1 MEFSADETDFAIQFA
16 PISQQDIDLIADSTE
31 IKACNA
37 QQSATAT
44 ASGFIF
50 PSGMPSGAISANT
63 SSAWNRNFTSGI
75 VTLAEGRHITQDDQR
90 VALVSRELAE
100 ENELDIGSEL
110 SLDPAAVVKIIGI
123 YESDPSMEFDNDTI
137 FTDHSTYWVLTE
149 SAAGTYSGRVD
160 FFVTDPAR
168 LETVMEQVKRDTL
181 LQWEDYTLQ
190 AKLKTRKKVC
200 EGPSDLPHLFSGL
213 FFCEACGSSMRLGYT
228 QKRKYIYYS
237 CARSTAIGSI
247 ACSTHYINFNTLYQ
261 VVQED
266 IKRNAILFSEDYE
279 QATTRLMELKC
290 ADEQK
295 QASKMQRELAS
306 AEKRLAELDVKL
318 KRAYEDNINGK
329 LPDHI
334 FSMFISDYDAEKA
347 TLKATIADLRKS
359 LEKVKDTAAD
369 IDRFAKLIQKY
380 TSFEELD
387 RFMLNELIDRITIYE
402 TPGMGRYR
410 KGKEKIITIYNK
422 FVGTLQ

>member
-1 MEFSADETDFAIQFA
+1 MNVLKRAFLYDTRKRGKSLTLFLLFTLITIFVTISFSVLSATQAAATNLRETVGASFTLRGNPMEFSADETDFAIQFA

-168 LETVMEQVKRDTL
+168 LETVMEQIKRDVPL
-181 LQWEDYTLQ
+181 RWEDYTLQ
-190 AKLKTRKKVC
+190 ADTAEYDAIAYQLLTIGRLTTLLIVSAITVSIIVLFLILAMRIRGRIHEVGVLLAVGVTKGHIIAQFFVETTTILLLAFLFSCPVSYFAVVQIGTFLRDMV
-200 EGPSDLPHLFSGL
+200 GAVNVDLPAWKLLLQYGIETFVVFAGVMMAAYPIFHLHPK
-213 FFCEACGSSMRLGYT
+213 E
-228 QKRKYIYYS
+228 
-237 CARSTAIGSI
+237 
-247 ACSTHYINFNTLYQ
+247 
-261 VVQED
+261 
-266 IKRNAILFSEDYE
+266 IL
-279 QATTRLMELKC
+279 
-290 ADEQK
+290 
-295 QASKMQRELAS
+295 SKMS
-306 AEKRLAELDVKL
+306 
-318 KRAYEDNINGK
+318 
-329 LPDHI
+329 
-334 FSMFISDYDAEKA
+334 
-347 TLKATIADLRKS
+347 
-359 LEKVKDTAAD
+359 
-369 IDRFAKLIQKY
+369 
-380 TSFEELD
+380 
-387 RFMLNELIDRITIYE
+387 
-402 TPGMGRYR
+402 
-410 KGKEKIITIYNK
+410 
-422 FVGTLQ
+422 

>member
-1 MEFSADETDFAIQFA
+1 MKVLKRAFLYDTRKRGKSLTLFLLFTLITIFVTISFSVLSATQAAATNLRETVGASFTLRGNPMEFSADETDFAIQFA

-168 LETVMEQVKRDTL
+168 LETVMEQIKRDVPL
-181 LQWEDYTLQ
+181 RWEDYTLQ
-190 AKLKTRKKVC
+190 ADTAEYDAIAYQLLTIGRLTTLLIVSAMIVSIVVLFLILAMRIRGRVHEVGVLLAVGVTKGHIIAQFFVETTTILLLAFLFSCPVSYFAVVQIGTFLRDMV
-200 EGPSDLPHLFSGL
+200 GAVNVDLPAWKLLLQYGIETFVVFAGVMMAAYPIFHLHPK
-213 FFCEACGSSMRLGYT
+213 E
-228 QKRKYIYYS
+228 
-237 CARSTAIGSI
+237 
-247 ACSTHYINFNTLYQ
+247 
-261 VVQED
+261 
-266 IKRNAILFSEDYE
+266 IL
-279 QATTRLMELKC
+279 
-290 ADEQK
+290 
-295 QASKMQRELAS
+295 SKMS
-306 AEKRLAELDVKL
+306 
-318 KRAYEDNINGK
+318 
-329 LPDHI
+329 
-334 FSMFISDYDAEKA
+334 
-347 TLKATIADLRKS
+347 
-359 LEKVKDTAAD
+359 
-369 IDRFAKLIQKY
+369 
-380 TSFEELD
+380 
-387 RFMLNELIDRITIYE
+387 
-402 TPGMGRYR
+402 
-410 KGKEKIITIYNK
+410 
-422 FVGTLQ
+422 

>member
-1 MEFSADETDFAIQFA
+1 MNVLKRAFLYDTRKRGKSLTLFLLFTLITIFVTISFSVLSATQAAATNLRETVGASFTLRGNPMEFSADETDFAIQFA

-37 QQSATAT
+37 QQSATAS

-168 LETVMEQVKRDTL
+168 LETVMEQIKRDVPL
-181 LQWEDYTLQ
+181 RWEDYTLQ
-190 AKLKTRKKVC
+190 ADTAEYDAIAYQLLTIVRLTTLLIVSAMIVSIVVLFLILAMRIRGRVHEVGVLLAVGVTKGHIIAQFFVETTTILLLAFLFSCPVSYFAVVQIGTFLRDMV
-200 EGPSDLPHLFSGL
+200 GAVNVDLPAWKLLLQYGIETFVVFAGVMMAAYPIFHLHPK
-213 FFCEACGSSMRLGYT
+213 E
-228 QKRKYIYYS
+228 
-237 CARSTAIGSI
+237 
-247 ACSTHYINFNTLYQ
+247 
-261 VVQED
+261 
-266 IKRNAILFSEDYE
+266 IL
-279 QATTRLMELKC
+279 
-290 ADEQK
+290 
-295 QASKMQRELAS
+295 SKMS
-306 AEKRLAELDVKL
+306 
-318 KRAYEDNINGK
+318 
-329 LPDHI
+329 
-334 FSMFISDYDAEKA
+334 
-347 TLKATIADLRKS
+347 
-359 LEKVKDTAAD
+359 
-369 IDRFAKLIQKY
+369 
-380 TSFEELD
+380 
-387 RFMLNELIDRITIYE
+387 
-402 TPGMGRYR
+402 
-410 KGKEKIITIYNK
+410 
-422 FVGTLQ
+422 

>member
-1 MEFSADETDFAIQFA
+1 MNVLKRAFLYDTRKRGKSLTLFLLFTLITIFVTISFSVLSATQAAATNLRETVGASFTLRGNPMEFSADETDFAIQFA

-110 SLDPAAVVKIIGI
+110 SLDLAAVVKIIGI

-137 FTDHSTYWVLTE
+137 FTDHSTYWVLTK

-168 LETVMEQVKRDTL
+168 LETVMEQIKRDVPL
-181 LQWEDYTLQ
+181 RWEDYTLQ
-190 AKLKTRKKVC
+190 ADTAEYDAIAYQLLTIGRLTTLLIVSAMIVSIVVLFLILAMRIRGRVHEVGVLLAVGVTKGHIIAQFFVETTTILLLAFLFSCPVSYFAVVQIGTFLRDMV
-200 EGPSDLPHLFSGL
+200 GAVNVDLPAWKLLLQYGIETFVVFAGVMMAAYPIFHLHPK
-213 FFCEACGSSMRLGYT
+213 E
-228 QKRKYIYYS
+228 
-237 CARSTAIGSI
+237 
-247 ACSTHYINFNTLYQ
+247 
-261 VVQED
+261 
-266 IKRNAILFSEDYE
+266 IL
-279 QATTRLMELKC
+279 
-290 ADEQK
+290 
-295 QASKMQRELAS
+295 SKMS
-306 AEKRLAELDVKL
+306 
-318 KRAYEDNINGK
+318 
-329 LPDHI
+329 
-334 FSMFISDYDAEKA
+334 
-347 TLKATIADLRKS
+347 
-359 LEKVKDTAAD
+359 
-369 IDRFAKLIQKY
+369 
-380 TSFEELD
+380 
-387 RFMLNELIDRITIYE
+387 
-402 TPGMGRYR
+402 
-410 KGKEKIITIYNK
+410 
-422 FVGTLQ
+422 

>member
-1 MEFSADETDFAIQFA
+1 MNVLKRAFLYDTRKRGKSLTLFLLFTLITIFVTISFSVLSATQAAATNLRETVGASFTLRGNPMEFSADETDFAIQFA

-63 SSAWNRNFTSGI
+63 SSEWNRNFTSGI

-168 LETVMEQVKRDTL
+168 LETVMEQIKRDVPL
-181 LQWEDYTLQ
+181 RWEDYTLQ
-190 AKLKTRKKVC
+190 ADTAEYDAIAYQLLTIGRLTTLLIVSAMIVSIVVLFLILAMRIRGRVHEVGVLLAVGVTKGHIIAQFFVETTTILLLAFLFSCPVSYFAVVQIGTFLRDMV
-200 EGPSDLPHLFSGL
+200 GAVNVDLPAWKLLLQYGIETFVVFAGVMIAAYPIFHLHPK
-213 FFCEACGSSMRLGYT
+213 E
-228 QKRKYIYYS
+228 
-237 CARSTAIGSI
+237 
-247 ACSTHYINFNTLYQ
+247 
-261 VVQED
+261 
-266 IKRNAILFSEDYE
+266 IL
-279 QATTRLMELKC
+279 
-290 ADEQK
+290 
-295 QASKMQRELAS
+295 SKMS
-306 AEKRLAELDVKL
+306 
-318 KRAYEDNINGK
+318 
-329 LPDHI
+329 
-334 FSMFISDYDAEKA
+334 
-347 TLKATIADLRKS
+347 
-359 LEKVKDTAAD
+359 
-369 IDRFAKLIQKY
+369 
-380 TSFEELD
+380 
-387 RFMLNELIDRITIYE
+387 
-402 TPGMGRYR
+402 
-410 KGKEKIITIYNK
+410 
-422 FVGTLQ
+422 

>member
-1 MEFSADETDFAIQFA
+1 MNVLKRAFLYDTRKRGKSLTLFLLFVLITIFVTISFSVLSATQAAATNLRETVGASFTLRGNPMEFSADETDFAIQFA

-168 LETVMEQVKRDTL
+168 LETVMEQIKRDVPL
-181 LQWEDYTLQ
+181 RWEDYTLQ
-190 AKLKTRKKVC
+190 ADTAEYDAIAYQLLTIGRLTTLLIVSAMIVSIVVLFLILAMRIRGRVHEVGVLLAIGVAKGHIIAQFFVETTAVLLLAFLFSCPVSYFAVVQIGTFLRNMV
-200 EGPSDLPHLFSGL
+200 GAVNVDLPAWKLLLQYGIEVFVVMAGVMVAAYPIFHLHPK
-213 FFCEACGSSMRLGYT
+213 E
-228 QKRKYIYYS
+228 
-237 CARSTAIGSI
+237 
-247 ACSTHYINFNTLYQ
+247 
-261 VVQED
+261 
-266 IKRNAILFSEDYE
+266 IL
-279 QATTRLMELKC
+279 
-290 ADEQK
+290 
-295 QASKMQRELAS
+295 SKMS
-306 AEKRLAELDVKL
+306 
-318 KRAYEDNINGK
+318 
-329 LPDHI
+329 
-334 FSMFISDYDAEKA
+334 
-347 TLKATIADLRKS
+347 
-359 LEKVKDTAAD
+359 
-369 IDRFAKLIQKY
+369 
-380 TSFEELD
+380 
-387 RFMLNELIDRITIYE
+387 
-402 TPGMGRYR
+402 
-410 KGKEKIITIYNK
+410 
-422 FVGTLQ
+422 

>member
-1 MEFSADETDFAIQFA
+1 MNVLKRAFLYDTRKKGKSLTLFLLFALITIFVTISFSVLSATQAAATNLRETVGASFTLRGNPMEFSADETDFAIQFA

-168 LETVMEQVKRDTL
+168 LETVMEQIKRDVPL
-181 LQWEDYTLQ
+181 RWEDYTLQ
-190 AKLKTRKKVC
+190 ADTAEYDAIAYQLLTIGRLTTLLIVSAITVSIIVLFLILAMRIRGRIHEVGVLLAVGVTKGHIIAQFFVETTTILLLAFLFSCPVSYFAVVQIGTFLRDMV
-200 EGPSDLPHLFSGL
+200 GAVNVDLPAWKLLLQYGIETFVVFAGVMMAAYPIFHLHPK
-213 FFCEACGSSMRLGYT
+213 E
-228 QKRKYIYYS
+228 
-237 CARSTAIGSI
+237 
-247 ACSTHYINFNTLYQ
+247 
-261 VVQED
+261 
-266 IKRNAILFSEDYE
+266 IL
-279 QATTRLMELKC
+279 
-290 ADEQK
+290 
-295 QASKMQRELAS
+295 SKMS
-306 AEKRLAELDVKL
+306 
-318 KRAYEDNINGK
+318 
-329 LPDHI
+329 
-334 FSMFISDYDAEKA
+334 
-347 TLKATIADLRKS
+347 
-359 LEKVKDTAAD
+359 
-369 IDRFAKLIQKY
+369 
-380 TSFEELD
+380 
-387 RFMLNELIDRITIYE
+387 
-402 TPGMGRYR
+402 
-410 KGKEKIITIYNK
+410 
-422 FVGTLQ
+422 

>member
-1 MEFSADETDFAIQFA
+1 MNVLKRAFLYDTRKKGKSLTLFLLFTLITIFVTISFSVLSATQAAATNLRETVGASFTLRGNPMEFSADETDFAIQFA

-168 LETVMEQVKRDTL
+168 LETVMEQIKRDVPL
-181 LQWEDYTLQ
+181 RWEDYTLQ
-190 AKLKTRKKVC
+190 ADTAEYDAIAYQLLTIGRLTTLLIVSAMIVSIVVLFLILAMRIRGRVHEVGVLLAIGVAKGHIIAQFFVETTAVLLLAFLFSCPVSYFAVVQIGTFLRNMV
-200 EGPSDLPHLFSGL
+200 GAVNVDLPAWKLLLQYGIEVFVVMAGVMVAAYPIFHLHPK
-213 FFCEACGSSMRLGYT
+213 E
-228 QKRKYIYYS
+228 
-237 CARSTAIGSI
+237 
-247 ACSTHYINFNTLYQ
+247 
-261 VVQED
+261 
-266 IKRNAILFSEDYE
+266 IL
-279 QATTRLMELKC
+279 
-290 ADEQK
+290 
-295 QASKMQRELAS
+295 SKMS
-306 AEKRLAELDVKL
+306 
-318 KRAYEDNINGK
+318 
-329 LPDHI
+329 
-334 FSMFISDYDAEKA
+334 
-347 TLKATIADLRKS
+347 
-359 LEKVKDTAAD
+359 
-369 IDRFAKLIQKY
+369 
-380 TSFEELD
+380 
-387 RFMLNELIDRITIYE
+387 
-402 TPGMGRYR
+402 
-410 KGKEKIITIYNK
+410 
-422 FVGTLQ
+422 

>member
-1 MEFSADETDFAIQFA
+1 MNVLKRAFLYDTRKRGKSLTLFLLFTLITIFVTISFSVLSATQAAATNLRETVGASFTLRGNPMEFSADETDFAIQFA
-16 PISQQDIDLIADSTE
+16 PISQQDIDLIAGSTE

-37 QQSATAT
+37 QQSATAS

-168 LETVMEQVKRDTL
+168 LETVMEQIKRDVPL
-181 LQWEDYTLQ
+181 RWEDYTLQ
-190 AKLKTRKKVC
+190 ADTAEYDAIAYQLLTIGRLTTLLIVSAMIVSIVVLFLILAMRIRGRVHEVGVLLAVGVTKGHIIAQFFVETTTILLLAFLFSCPVSYFAVVQIGTFLRDMV
-200 EGPSDLPHLFSGL
+200 GAVNVDLPAWKLLLQYGIETFVVFAGVMMAAYPIFHLHPK
-213 FFCEACGSSMRLGYT
+213 E
-228 QKRKYIYYS
+228 
-237 CARSTAIGSI
+237 
-247 ACSTHYINFNTLYQ
+247 
-261 VVQED
+261 
-266 IKRNAILFSEDYE
+266 IL
-279 QATTRLMELKC
+279 
-290 ADEQK
+290 
-295 QASKMQRELAS
+295 SKMS
-306 AEKRLAELDVKL
+306 
-318 KRAYEDNINGK
+318 
-329 LPDHI
+329 
-334 FSMFISDYDAEKA
+334 
-347 TLKATIADLRKS
+347 
-359 LEKVKDTAAD
+359 
-369 IDRFAKLIQKY
+369 
-380 TSFEELD
+380 
-387 RFMLNELIDRITIYE
+387 
-402 TPGMGRYR
+402 
-410 KGKEKIITIYNK
+410 
-422 FVGTLQ
+422 

>member
-1 MEFSADETDFAIQFA
+1 MNVLKRAFLYDTRKRGKSLTLFLLFTLITIFVTISFSVLSATQAAATNLRETVGASFTLRGNPMEFSADETDFAIQFA

-100 ENELDIGSEL
+100 ENELDIGNEL

-168 LETVMEQVKRDTL
+168 LETVMEQIKRDVPL
-181 LQWEDYTLQ
+181 RWEDYTLQ
-190 AKLKTRKKVC
+190 ADTAEYDAIAYQLLTIGRLTTLLIVSAMIVSIVVLFLILAMRIRGRVHEVGVLLAVGVTKGHIIAQFFVETTTILLLAFLFSCPVSYFAVVQIGTFLRDMV
-200 EGPSDLPHLFSGL
+200 GAVNVDLPAWKLLLQYGIETFVVFAGVMMAAYPIFHLHPK
-213 FFCEACGSSMRLGYT
+213 E
-228 QKRKYIYYS
+228 
-237 CARSTAIGSI
+237 
-247 ACSTHYINFNTLYQ
+247 
-261 VVQED
+261 
-266 IKRNAILFSEDYE
+266 IL
-279 QATTRLMELKC
+279 
-290 ADEQK
+290 
-295 QASKMQRELAS
+295 SKMS
-306 AEKRLAELDVKL
+306 
-318 KRAYEDNINGK
+318 
-329 LPDHI
+329 
-334 FSMFISDYDAEKA
+334 
-347 TLKATIADLRKS
+347 
-359 LEKVKDTAAD
+359 
-369 IDRFAKLIQKY
+369 
-380 TSFEELD
+380 
-387 RFMLNELIDRITIYE
+387 
-402 TPGMGRYR
+402 
-410 KGKEKIITIYNK
+410 
-422 FVGTLQ
+422 

>member
-1 MEFSADETDFAIQFA
+1 MNVLKRAFLYDTRKRGKSLTLFLLFTLITIFVTISFSVLSATQAAATNLRETVGASFTLRGNPMEFSADETDFAIQFA

-168 LETVMEQVKRDTL
+168 LETVMEQIKRDVPL
-181 LQWEDYTLQ
+181 RWEDYTLQ
-190 AKLKTRKKVC
+190 ADTAEYDAIAYQLLTIGRLTTLLIVSAMIVSIVVLFLILAMRIRGRVHEVGVLLAVGVTKGHIIAQFFVETTTILLLAFLFSCPVSYFAVVQIGTFLRNMV
-200 EGPSDLPHLFSGL
+200 GAVNVDLPAWKLLLQYGIETFVVFAGVMMAAYPIFHLHPK
-213 FFCEACGSSMRLGYT
+213 E
-228 QKRKYIYYS
+228 
-237 CARSTAIGSI
+237 
-247 ACSTHYINFNTLYQ
+247 
-261 VVQED
+261 
-266 IKRNAILFSEDYE
+266 IL
-279 QATTRLMELKC
+279 
-290 ADEQK
+290 
-295 QASKMQRELAS
+295 SKMS
-306 AEKRLAELDVKL
+306 
-318 KRAYEDNINGK
+318 
-329 LPDHI
+329 
-334 FSMFISDYDAEKA
+334 
-347 TLKATIADLRKS
+347 
-359 LEKVKDTAAD
+359 
-369 IDRFAKLIQKY
+369 
-380 TSFEELD
+380 
-387 RFMLNELIDRITIYE
+387 
-402 TPGMGRYR
+402 
-410 KGKEKIITIYNK
+410 
-422 FVGTLQ
+422 